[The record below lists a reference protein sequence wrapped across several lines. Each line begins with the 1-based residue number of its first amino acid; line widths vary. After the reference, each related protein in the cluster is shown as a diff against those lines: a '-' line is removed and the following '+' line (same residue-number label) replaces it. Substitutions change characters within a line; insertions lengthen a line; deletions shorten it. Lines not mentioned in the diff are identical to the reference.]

1 MCVQTDLAA
10 RLQTVQQ
17 RTAQLGSVLLTFM
30 TPSSDV
36 EEGNYPTNPFE
47 SACKGDEQ
55 GIADMARWCAVYCG
69 GSKPVIEIVHK
80 IGKESG
86 MHTEFE
92 AFDW

>member
-1 MCVQTDLAA
+1 
-10 RLQTVQQ
+10 
-17 RTAQLGSVLLTFM
+17 M
-30 TPSSDV
+30 TPSPDV
-36 EEGNYPTNPFE
+36 EGGHYPTNPFE
-47 SACKGDEQ
+47 SACEGDEQ